1 MGKTS
6 YFHDWE
12 TKYGRLT
19 GCKIDQFSAFC
30 KICKKAFS
38 VSGRSISQA
47 KHHSEGQ
54 KYKDFLKSVKRLQ
67 NTIVASSDGMR
78 LSQKTKWALTSSEKV
93 LKAEILEAL
102 HVAQY
107 DIFSSAAEHVRLFQ
121 LKFPDSA
128 IAASYNQSCLTS
140 RV

>member
-1 MGKTS
+1 
-6 YFHDWE
+6 
-12 TKYGRLT
+12 
-19 GCKIDQFSAFC
+19 
-30 KICKKAFS
+30 
-38 VSGRSISQA
+38 
-47 KHHSEGQ
+47 
-54 KYKDFLKSVKRLQ
+54 
-67 NTIVASSDGMR
+67 MR

-107 DIFSSAAEHVRLFQ
+107 DIFSSAAERVRLFQ